1 MLSTRSWACSR
12 LSLEHG
18 EELAGTAST
27 ATGYVLVE
35 HGGPWGTKV
44 LRDAEFRD
52 PDGTTVPLGAHLDR
66 ALKPLGVT
74 PLLVRR
80 PGARHGI
87 PTPATVMLVA
97 VRADGGTG
105 ARRTVE
111 SVSEITRWDLP
122 ALLAE
127 LRAGAVPAGWQ
138 PLEQQLLVCTHARR
152 DACCGEL
159 GRPVAAVLRDL
170 DPQHTWEVSHL
181 GGHRFASNVLVLP
194 DGLVYGR
201 LQPGDAG
208 TLLAAHGAGRLLV
221 DSLRGRTS
229 LAQPVQAA
237 EIALRKA
244 VRNDAAA
251 GLRLLGADVAEG
263 RARTTWLDGERRW
276 RVVVE
281 SRPSAGPPRPASC
294 GADDGPPP
302 PQHVVVELTEA

>member
-1 MLSTRSWACSR
+1 MLSTRAWACSR
-12 LSLEHG
+12 ISLEHG

-35 HGGPWGTKV
+35 HGGPWGKKIV
-44 LRDAEFRD
+44 QDAEFRD
-52 PDGTTVPLGAHLDR
+52 PDGTAVPLGAHLDR
-66 ALKPLGVT
+66 TLKPLGVT

-80 PGARHGI
+80 PGAKHGI
-87 PTPATVMLVA
+87 PAPATVMLVA
-97 VRADGGTG
+97 LRTDGGTG

-111 SVSEITRWDLP
+111 AVSEIAGWDLP

-138 PLEQQLLVCTHARR
+138 PLERQLLVCTHARR

-159 GRPVAAVLRDL
+159 GRPVAAALEDL
-170 DPQHTWEVSHL
+170 DRQHTWEVSHL
-181 GGHRFASNVLVLP
+181 GGHRLASNALVVP

-201 LQPGDAG
+201 LRPEDAP
-208 TLLAAHGAGRLLV
+208 TLLAAHGAGRLVV
-221 DSLRGRTS
+221 DSLRGRAS

-244 VRNDAAA
+244 VRHDAAA
-251 GLRLLGADVAEG
+251 GLRLLDADVAEG
-263 RARTTWLDGERRW
+263 RARTTWLVGERRW

-281 SRPSAGPPRPASC
+281 SRPGAGPPRPASC

-302 PQHVVVELTEA
+302 PQHVVIELTEA